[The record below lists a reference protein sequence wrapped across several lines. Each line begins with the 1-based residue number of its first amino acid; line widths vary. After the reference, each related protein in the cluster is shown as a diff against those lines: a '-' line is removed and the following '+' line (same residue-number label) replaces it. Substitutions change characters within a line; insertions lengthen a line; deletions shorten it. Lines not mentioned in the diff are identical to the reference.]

1 MPNAGPN
8 SAGTGADDASVGTL
22 SWTNPSNIT
31 AADGSVSSATN
42 NSTALPS
49 DTTVKL
55 VVAGSVAVVDAPTQP
70 AALNLAESP
79 VAAEALALAATWALA
94 ETPAAS
100 ETLALA
106 ATLLASETRGW
117 DDSGPALAASLVASD
132 ALAAT
137 ED

>member
-55 VVAGSVAVVDAPTQP
+55 VVGGSVTGNNNSAGASWSQTLGYVSFGSSSDTWGLSPT
-70 AALNLAESP
+70 AAQINGSDF
-79 VAAEALALAATWALA
+79 
-94 ETPAAS
+94 
-100 ETLALA
+100 
-106 ATLLASETRGW
+106 G
-117 DDSGPALAASLVASD
+117 LV
-132 ALAAT
+132 L
-137 ED
+137 